1 MNTGEPSQT
10 ALLAAAARAAHLIV
24 DGEPPIFADT
34 LAYELLGDKAEEFVR
49 YHRLHGEHV
58 VLVGARAT
66 ATIRSHFT
74 EGRLAEA
81 VGLGVTQYVILGAGL
96 DTFAYRHPEAD
107 GVRVFEVDHPSTQE
121 WKRKSLGAAGIAVP
135 EKLAFVPVDLET
147 EPVVPHLIGGGFDA
161 AAPAFVSWLGVVMYL
176 TREAIDET
184 LAAIGAL
191 ASGTE
196 IVLDYMLPEALRDEA
211 GQTYVDLVAPASAER
226 GEPWLTFLG
235 PDEMTGILGEHGFEV
250 IRHVSQRDAVDASL
264 WDRADSLRPSG
275 LSMLTH
281 ARVR

>member
-1 MNTGEPSQT
+1 MITGEPSQT

-24 DGEPPIFADT
+24 DGQPPIFADT

-58 VLVGARAT
+58 VLVGARAA

-74 EGRLAEA
+74 EGRLVEA
-81 VGLGVTQYVILGAGL
+81 AGRGVTQYVILGAGL
-96 DTFAYRHPEAD
+96 DTFAYRQPVVERL
-107 GVRVFEVDHPSTQE
+107 RVFEVDHPSTQG
-121 WKRKSLGAAGIAVP
+121 WKRTALDAAGIEVP
-135 EKLAFVPVDLET
+135 ENLVFAPVDLET

-161 AAPAFVSWLGVVMYL
+161 AAPAFVSWLGVVVYL

-184 LAAIGAL
+184 LTAIGAL

-196 IVLDYMLPEALRDEA
+196 IVLDYMLPETLRDEA

-235 PDEMTGILGEHGFEV
+235 PEEMADILREHGFEV
-250 IRHVSQRDAVDASL
+250 IRHAGQRDAVDPAL